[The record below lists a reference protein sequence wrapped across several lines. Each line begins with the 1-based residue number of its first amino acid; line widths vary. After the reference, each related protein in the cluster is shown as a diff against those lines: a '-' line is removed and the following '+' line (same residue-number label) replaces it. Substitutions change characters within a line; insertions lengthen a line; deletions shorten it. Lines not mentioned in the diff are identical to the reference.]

1 MSIASV
7 GTSDSQSLGSI
18 ILQSLVNSSSN
29 NKNTSSSSGSL
40 YDLLNLSSASQSL
53 AKAPA
58 AVTQAMNDLFG
69 TQKDVAGDMATL
81 KTYFKDNPGSLTTL
95 LGALQG
101 GTSTYG
107 SSGLTSDSA
116 LMAALAKAK
125 AGGTDTSSVISAL
138 MGARRESLLD
148 YIGGTSSASDSNLM
162 SVLG

>member
-1 MSIASV
+1 MSITSV

-18 ILQSLVNSSSN
+18 ILQSLVNSSSS

-58 AVTQAMNDLFG
+58 EVTQAMSDLFG
-69 TQKDVAGDMATL
+69 AQKDVAGDMTTL
-81 KTYFKDNPGSLTTL
+81 KSYFKDNPGSLTTL

-138 MGARRESLLD
+138 MGARQESLLD